1 METDSRLN
9 SIIIDEEILFLFIIL
24 NLFNFQADEF
34 EKQYLFENN
43 KEYLLKAKEI
53 SIFTLFTTLL
63 IYIYFCYLNYKDLQ
77 NKIKQNKNT
86 SLFETRLIGSI
97 LVVIGLSLLLYF
109 RIKDRLNDNIDI
121 SENL

>member
-53 SIFTLFTTLL
+53 SIFTLFATLL

-77 NKIKQNKNT
+77 NKIKQVKYIEYVYN
-86 SLFETRLIGSI
+86 F
-97 LVVIGLSLLLYF
+97 
-109 RIKDRLNDNIDI
+109 
-121 SENL
+121 